1 MSVIKSN
8 DIVDFDGTYRDI
20 DKLEQRFL
28 SYGKVAVSM
37 IEKITEARER
47 DIQVARQQAA
57 EMKSS
62 RGGGG
67 GGGFGNLTKDIDKSI
82 ASIEKYNA
90 TLKTMNDFESIA
102 ELSIKE
108 LREGVAALQKQY
120 DSLKPSAS
128 GFKEDQTAVAVRIK
142 VATDQ
147 IHYQESALK
156 ALTTAVKISNTA
168 VKEAKKVIEAAE
180 GSYAKL
186 NKETIE
192 LKKQLRDL
200 PGAFNLAT
208 GAINKNN
215 AQAVIW
221 QKTIERNDNALKK
234 MDASM
239 GNHQRNV
246 GNYSSA
252 FKGLNLS
259 ISGLIAPILGVSTAY
274 EALSKSIQ
282 IIDQMTRLKLGLE
295 AVSSSSAQ
303 VARRW
308 QFLATLADRTGQDVE
323 KLTENYIS
331 FAGAARNTSLE
342 GAKGDAI
349 FRAFSNSFS
358 ALGKSSEVANR
369 GLYAV
374 QQMISKT
381 KVNSEEL
388 NQQLAEALP
397 GANKLFADALGV
409 STAKLADMMK
419 KGEVLAIDVL
429 PKVAAALEKT
439 YGERAQ
445 KNIETITG
453 SWNRLTTQ
461 FKLFLDDLNKDSA
474 ISGFFAKL
482 NNGIADAIRNFGALR
497 TSGKDVL
504 GRAELLG
511 QNMSPGAKLAGS
523 FVPGLNQGRNVMSA
537 TQQIGNENANIQ
549 SQVNKVQAI
558 ADNKRRIDIIMR
570 EGQELKKV
578 TTALKDWED
587 QTKNTVLRTE
597 EMRAR
602 TVNLNIAVDRQR
614 RLVEALGQAEIK
626 RASTA
631 KEVTPVGDPASAGSG
646 ASNGSGGAGRVL
658 TQFEK
663 LTKEAEKVRGIIIDD
678 LLADQAAGRALE
690 PSDESVEKFNKIY
703 ERLRE
708 INEIIGNELPSNL
721 TELYDK
727 INKTPENIVNQIPI
741 ENLSGDDSAAS
752 SKSGSGGM
760 VDLTK
765 WNALLKVHEEE
776 QQLLKNKAGEYGILK
791 YISNEYTT
799 QLMEQLK
806 EIQALEK
813 QSSIE
818 QVESKK
824 QAINEEIQLEKQKYQ
839 QIMELA
845 RLEAQGKR
853 ELQQAAWDL
862 ALESSN
868 AIFQIAQDQ
877 RAADIEA
884 NQMAMQHELSLVQ
897 GNEAAQER
905 IKKEYAKKDLE
916 LRQKQARLEKAQAA
930 FSIGISTARAVVNA
944 LATGGP
950 PWIGIALAAIVGA
963 MGAVQL
969 AAVLA
974 KPLPQFYKGTD
985 NAPEGPAWVAERG
998 PEIIESRGKR
1008 SLVSSKSIV
1017 PLKQGDK
1024 VYTAAETRAILS
1036 GSARGAG
1043 IDSVLSRGIASERNR
1058 AEIAAAQAIMMSRNN
1073 GPSIDYDKM
1082 TSTFTKALDS
1092 RPVNQTFVDEQGIRR
1107 RHIRQNSTT
1116 TYNNSRY
1123 SLLKP

>member
-1 MSVIKSN
+1 MAVIKGQ
-8 DIVDFDGTYRDI
+8 DIVDFDGTAREI
-20 DKLEQRFL
+20 EKLEQRFL
-28 SYGKVAVSM
+28 AYGKASIGI
-37 IEKITEARER
+37 IEKITDAREK
-47 DIQVARQQAA
+47 DIEAVKRLEAA
-57 EMKSS
+57 LKSINVKK
-62 RGGGG
+62 GGGDVG
-67 GGGFGNLTKDIDKSI
+67 IGSVGKDIDKTIS
-82 ASIEKYNA
+82 SIERYKSILDSMA
-90 TLKTMNDFESIA
+90 DVSALSEKSIA
-102 ELSIKE
+102 ELK
-108 LREGVAALQKQY
+108 EGVSALKRQY
-120 DSLKPSAS
+120 DNLDPTSKDFVA
-128 GFKEDQTAVAVRIK
+128 DQQRIGNQVK
-142 VATDQ
+142 VATQAITAQSLVMKTMVKTANDVNNT
-147 IHYQESALK
+147 YNKLSRETADLK
-156 ALTTAVKISNTA
+156 N
-168 VKEAKKVIEAAE
+168 
-180 GSYAKL
+180 
-186 NKETIE
+186 
-192 LKKQLRDL
+192 QLRNL
-200 PGAFNLAT
+200 PGAFDLVT

-221 QKTIERNDNALKK
+221 QKTIERNDAALKK

-239 GNHQRNV
+239 GNYQRNV

-274 EALSKSIQ
+274 EAMAKSIQ

-295 AVSSSSAQ
+295 AVSSSSQQ
-303 VARRW
+303 VTRRW
-308 QFLATLADRTGQDVE
+308 QFLAELADRTGQDVE

-349 FRAFSNSFS
+349 FRAFSNTFA
-358 ALGKSSEVANR
+358 ALGKSSDVANR
-369 GLYAV
+369 GLYAI

-445 KNIETITG
+445 KNIETISG
-453 SWNRLTTQ
+453 SWSRLTTQ
-461 FKLFLDDLNKDSA
+461 FKLFLDDLNKDNA
-474 ISGFFAKL
+474 ISGFFARL
-482 NNGIADAIRNFGALR
+482 NNGIADAIRNMSALR
-497 TSGKDVL
+497 TSKNDVI
-504 GRAELLG
+504 GRAQLLG
-511 QNMSPGAKLAGS
+511 QNQSTGANLVGA
-523 FVPGLNQGRNVMSA
+523 FVPGINQGRNVYNA
-537 TQQIGNENANIQ
+537 TQQIGAENANIKA
-549 SQVNKVQAI
+549 QVDKVQAVS
-558 ADNKRRIDIIMR
+558 DNKKRIDIIMR
-570 EGQELKKV
+570 EQQELKKV
-578 TTALKDWED
+578 TAALKDWEE
-587 QTKNTVLRTE
+587 QTSNTVIRTE
-597 EMRAR
+597 EMRAK

-626 RASTA
+626 RANTA
-631 KEVTPVGDPASAGSG
+631 KEVAPKDAPAEPTDPKSSK
-646 ASNGSGGAGRVL
+646 RVL

-663 LTKEAEKVRGIIIDD
+663 LVKEAEKVRGIIIDD
-678 LLADQAAGRALE
+678 LLADQKAGRALE

-708 INEIIGNELPSNL
+708 INNIIGEQMPSNL
-721 TELYDK
+721 KELYDK
-727 INKTPENIVNQIPI
+727 INKTPVDIAGQIPI
-741 ENLSGDDSAAS
+741 IGMEKQDQTPAGPAAS
-752 SKSGSGGM
+752 TGEYI
-760 VDLTK
+760 DLTK
-765 WNALLKVHEEE
+765 YNALLKVHQEENE
-776 QQLLKNKAGEYGILK
+776 LLRKKVGEYGILK
-791 YISNEYTT
+791 YVSKDYTEKLIS
-799 QLMEQLK
+799 EQQK
-806 EIQALEK
+806 VQELEK
-813 QSSIE
+813 QLA
-818 QVESKK
+818 VETVEAKK
-824 QAINEEIQLEKQKYQ
+824 QAINEELQAEKQKFQ
-839 QIMELA
+839 QIMEYA

-853 ELQQAAWDL
+853 EIYEQSWNL
-862 ALESSN
+862 ALESAN

-877 RAADIEA
+877 RAADLEA
-884 NQMAMQHELSLVQ
+884 NQMAMEHELSLVQ
-897 GNEAAQER
+897 GNQAAQDR

-998 PEIIESRGKR
+998 PEIVESRGKM
-1008 SLVSSKSIV
+1008 SLVKDKSII
-1017 PLKQGDK
+1017 PLRRGDK
-1024 VYTAAETRAILS
+1024 VYTAAETRALLS
-1036 GSARGAG
+1036 GSMRADRV
-1043 IDSVLSRGIASERNR
+1043 DQVLSRGIAAERNR
-1058 AEIAAAQAIMMSRNN
+1058 AEISAAQAAIIARPL
-1073 GPSIDYDKM
+1073 GQQIDYDKM

-1092 RPVNQTFVDEQGIRR
+1092 RPLHQTLVDEQGIRH

-1116 TYNNSRY
+1116 TYHNSRF
-1123 SLLKP
+1123 SLK